1 MPALWIFYT
10 PARTR
15 KTMKQ
20 SAKKLSRAE
29 LVAMLQTKGW
39 DLVTGSKTHPIKGT
53 LEELV
58 RKTHA
63 RHKEGEEPGLIKKL
77 ETEFELDLIQLQELW
92 EHLGL
97 PM

>member
-1 MPALWIFYT
+1 
-10 PARTR
+10 
-15 KTMKQ
+15 MKQ
-20 SAKKLSRAE
+20 TNKKPNRAE

-39 DLVTGSKTHPIKGT
+39 DLVTGSETHPIKGT

-58 RKTHA
+58 RKTHD
-63 RHKEGEEPGLIKKL
+63 RHKKGEEPGLIKKL
-77 ETEFELDLIQLQELW
+77 EKEFELDLIQLQQLW